1 MSDASDRPTV
11 LLISSDTIGPKMAG
25 TGIRYWNL
33 ARVIAHAQ
41 PVTLASPFQAELT
54 PPTNVTLSS
63 YHDADNDERGH
74 NLVRLIEQHD
84 VVVSQHLPYLYAG
97 DELLRERFL
106 IVDLYAPWILE
117 KLEHARVDPEEG
129 ERNRKD
135 DVDVLNRLLGLGDAF
150 ICASER
156 QRDIWL
162 GALAAAGRLDLPQV
176 QADADVRR
184 LIDVVPFGLSSETP
198 RQNGAGPRQI
208 IPGIGDNDPLIL
220 WNGGLWNWLDPFTA
234 IRAMPRL
241 VEHRPRA
248 TLVFMGVRSPV
259 AEIAKMRVVE
269 DARAL
274 ADELNLLDRHVFF
287 HDWVPYEDRQNWLL
301 QADVGLSLHLNSLE
315 SRFAY
320 RTRMLD
326 NIWCGLPVVAT
337 NGDVLADL
345 VERERVGIVVEP
357 NDPDAVA
364 DALIVALDP
373 ERQRMFRA
381 NLGGLVERN
390 TWENVAAPLLRWCRN
405 PAKVSEPGT
414 DPRDRYTHHL
424 EQIYSET
431 AEYARR
437 LERVIEEKDQHH
449 PVAADHTEE
458 TRIARAEACHAS
470 D

>member
-1 MSDASDRPTV
+1 MQGW
-11 LLISSDTIGPKMAG
+11 SSWGSE
-25 TGIRYWNL
+25 
-33 ARVIAHAQ
+33 ARWRR
-41 PVTLASPFQAELT
+41 SP
-54 PPTNVTLSS
+54 
-63 YHDADNDERGH
+63 R
-74 NLVRLIEQHD
+74 
-84 VVVSQHLPYLYAG
+84 
-97 DELLRERFL
+97 
-106 IVDLYAPWILE
+106 
-117 KLEHARVDPEEG
+117 
-129 ERNRKD
+129 
-135 DVDVLNRLLGLGDAF
+135 
-150 ICASER
+150 CAS
-156 QRDIWL
+156 
-162 GALAAAGRLDLPQV
+162 
-176 QADADVRR
+176 
-184 LIDVVPFGLSSETP
+184 SKTP
-198 RQNGAGPRQI
+198 RHS
-208 IPGIGDNDPLIL
+208 L
-220 WNGGLWNWLDPFTA
+220 
-234 IRAMPRL
+234 
-241 VEHRPRA
+241 
-248 TLVFMGVRSPV
+248 
-259 AEIAKMRVVE
+259 
-269 DARAL
+269 
-274 ADELNLLDRHVFF
+274 DELNLLDRHVFF

-424 EQIYSET
+424 ELTYSET

-437 LERVIEEKDQHH
+437 LERVIEEKDRTIQSLQIT
-449 PVAADHTEE
+449 P
-458 TRIARAEACHAS
+458 RNLAS
-470 D
+470 LALKRVMRVIRRGG